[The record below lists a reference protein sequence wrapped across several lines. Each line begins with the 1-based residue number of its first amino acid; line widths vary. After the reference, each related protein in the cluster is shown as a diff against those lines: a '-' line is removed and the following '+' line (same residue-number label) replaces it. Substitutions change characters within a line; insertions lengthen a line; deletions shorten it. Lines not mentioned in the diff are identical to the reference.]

1 MRCGVVAVIVRE
13 GRLLVIRRSRHVVA
27 PGAYCFPGG
36 GIDPPETERQA
47 LMREL
52 HEELGVV
59 VEPWGKLWN
68 SVTPW
73 GIALA
78 WWRAGLSV
86 DAVLAPN
93 PLEVEAALWLTPT
106 EMAALPELL
115 ESNRH
120 FLAALERG
128 EFVLEEA
135 SA

>member
-1 MRCGVVAVIVRE
+1 
-13 GRLLVIRRSRHVVA
+13 
-27 PGAYCFPGG
+27 
-36 GIDPPETERQA
+36 
-47 LMREL
+47 MREL